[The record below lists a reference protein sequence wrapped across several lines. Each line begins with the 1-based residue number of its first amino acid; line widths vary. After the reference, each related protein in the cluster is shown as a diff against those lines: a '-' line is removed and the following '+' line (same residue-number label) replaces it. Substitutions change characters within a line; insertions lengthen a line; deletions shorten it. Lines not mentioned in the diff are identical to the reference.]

1 MCYENIGA
9 DLPKEYPFNVY
20 ILNKDSRV
28 DPEFYQLNMLVFPS
42 GQKHANTIA
51 HSLSE
56 ASRKTRVSLSIF
68 LSPNATPT
76 CFTMS
81 QAGRIA
87 IAHNPKL
94 RYTLPTA
101 AIIFTLLRPYC
112 KELVHRM

>member
-1 MCYENIGA
+1 LEP
-9 DLPKEYPFNVY
+9 DLLKDYPFNVY

-42 GQKHANTIA
+42 SRAHTIA

-56 ASRKTRVSLSIF
+56 ASRKARVSLSIF

-101 AIIFTLLRPYC
+101 AIMFTLLRPYC